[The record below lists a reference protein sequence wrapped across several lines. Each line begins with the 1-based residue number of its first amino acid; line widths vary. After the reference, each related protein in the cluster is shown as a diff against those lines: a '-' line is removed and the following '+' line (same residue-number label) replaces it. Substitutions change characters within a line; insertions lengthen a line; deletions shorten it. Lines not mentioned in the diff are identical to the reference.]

1 MLTTQK
7 LDGITARAARALAR
21 RTLADSRV
29 RTVSYALLF
38 AFVSVANVVGYR
50 KTYPTVAD
58 RIRFAVGFGANK
70 SVRLFYGVPH
80 DLLSVGGYTAWRV
93 GGSLSIF
100 AGMWGVLAAVRAM
113 RTEEDA
119 GRQELVLAGGI
130 GRGAAF
136 GATLVG
142 IGAGMVVL
150 WLASF
155 VGFVAA
161 RLPAGGSAYLALAVV
176 AVVPVFVG
184 VGAVASQVAPNRRLA
199 LGIGSGVLAVAF
211 AVRVVADTS
220 SGVAWLRWA
229 TPLGWIEELR
239 AFAGPRPAVLLLPA
253 VAAVLLLAAAAA
265 LSLRRDVGR
274 GLFHDHDSAPPNDRL
289 LGSPAAQALRG
300 ERGTLLAWLLGVAA
314 FAFILGVVS
323 ASVSP
328 ADISKNLQQQLEKL
342 GLSSVVTPSGYL
354 SLTFLFFIFA
364 LSLFCCSQVAA
375 ARREEAEQQLE
386 TLLALPV
393 ARRRWLAGRLGLA
406 AVAAAVLAL
415 VTGVLAWA
423 GAVSQGVDVTLV
435 GLVKAGANCLP
446 TALLFLGIGMLAF
459 AVVPRASAG
468 VAYGLASVAFV
479 WELFG
484 AILGAPSW
492 TLNLSPFHHIGL
504 VPAQPF
510 RPGAAAVMLA
520 IAAASSVAAVLVFE
534 RRDLTGA

>member
-1 MLTTQK
+1 MS
-7 LDGITARAARALAR
+7 GAARALAR

-29 RTVSYALLF
+29 RTLSFAALF
-38 AFVSVANVVGYR
+38 AFATLANVVGYR

-58 RIRFAVGFGANK
+58 RIRFAIGFGANK

-80 DLLSVGGYTAWRV
+80 DLLSVGGYTAWRA
-93 GGSLSIF
+93 GGMLSIF

-113 RTEEDA
+113 RAEEDA
-119 GRQELVLAGGI
+119 GRQELVLAGRI

-136 GATLVG
+136 AAALAG
-142 IGAGMVVL
+142 IGVGAAVL
-150 WLASF
+150 WLAAF
-155 VGFVAA
+155 VGLVAA

-199 LGIGSGVLAVAF
+199 LGIGSAALAVAF
-211 AVRVVADTS
+211 VVRVAADTS
-220 SGVAWLRWA
+220 SGVGWLRWA

-253 VAAVLLLAAAAA
+253 AASLLLLGTAAA
-265 LSLRRDVGR
+265 LAVRRDVGR
-274 GLFHDHDSAPPNDRL
+274 GLFHDHDSAPPDRRL
-289 LGSPAAQALRG
+289 LGSPTAQALRG
-300 ERGTLLAWLLGVAA
+300 ERGMLLAWLLGTAG
-314 FAFILGVVS
+314 FAFVLGVVS

-328 ADISKNLQQQLEKL
+328 ADISKSLQQQLEKL
-342 GLSSVVTPSGYL
+342 GLSSVVTPAGYL
-354 SLTFLFFIFA
+354 GLTFLFFIFA
-364 LSLFCCSQVAA
+364 VSLFCCSQVAA

-393 ARRRWLAGRLGLA
+393 ARRRWLTGRIALA
-406 AVAAAVLAL
+406 AVAAAVLSL
-415 VTGVLAWA
+415 VAGMLAWI
-423 GAVSQGVDVTLV
+423 GAASQNVDVALL

-459 AVVPRASAG
+459 AVRPRAG
-468 VAYGLASVAFV
+468 TGIAYGVTTLAFV

-520 IAAASSVAAVLVFE
+520 IAAASSIAAVLVFE
-534 RRDLTGA
+534 RRDLTGQ